1 MAAVSV
7 EHLSKRYGE
16 TDAVDD
22 VTFEVHHGEVF
33 ALLGPNG
40 AGKTTTIEILEGFR
54 TRDGGRVEVLGYDP
68 ADRTTSRQLR
78 ERLGVV
84 LQELAVEPFLSVRQ
98 ALTRNAGYYPRPRPV
113 DEVLELVGLQD
124 KANAR
129 VKTLSGGQQ
138 RRLDLGLG
146 IIGNP
151 ELLVLDEPTTGFD
164 PTARREA
171 WDLVRSMTGGGTTV
185 ILTTH
190 YMDEAEALADRVAVI
205 NAGRIIA
212 EGTPES
218 LGGRD
223 VGEVTVRFRLP
234 PTTAVTDLPVVASVA
249 DGGAVEITTDREI
262 EVLAELTTWALR
274 EQVDLIGLT
283 VERLTLEDVYLR
295 LTGYQ
300 SEDGAT
306 SGPES

>member
-7 EHLSKRYGE
+7 EHLSKRYGDVE
-16 TDAVDD
+16 AVTDVAFD
-22 VTFEVHHGEVF
+22 VSEGEVF

-54 TRDGGRVEVLGYDP
+54 TRDQGRVDVLGYDP
-68 ADRTTSRQLR
+68 ANPATSRQLR

-98 ALTRNAGYYPRPRPV
+98 ALTRNAGYYPRSRPV
-113 DEVLELVGLQD
+113 DEVLELVGLEA
-124 KANAR
+124 KANER

-146 IIGNP
+146 IVGNP

-164 PTARREA
+164 PSARRGA
-171 WDLVRSMTGGGTTV
+171 WDLVRSLTGEGTTV

-218 LGGRD
+218 IGGRD
-223 VGEVTVRFRLP
+223 VGEATIRFRLP
-234 PTTAVTDLPVVASVA
+234 PGTAVTDLPVTAAVTDIGV
-249 DGGAVEITTDREI
+249 VEIRSDNTT
-262 EVLAELTTWALR
+262 EVLASLTTWALR
-274 EQVDLIGLT
+274 DEVDLLGLT
-283 VERLTLEDVYLR
+283 VERRTLEDVYLQ
-295 LTGYQ
+295 LTGY
-300 SEDGAT
+300 EADLPAA
-306 SGPES
+306 GPGQ